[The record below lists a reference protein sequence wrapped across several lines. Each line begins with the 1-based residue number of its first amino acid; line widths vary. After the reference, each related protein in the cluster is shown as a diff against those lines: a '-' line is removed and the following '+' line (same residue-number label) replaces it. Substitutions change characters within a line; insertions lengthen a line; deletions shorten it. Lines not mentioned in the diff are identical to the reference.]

1 MRAES
6 FFVVA
11 ALAAL
16 AMAGCGD
23 MTSALSTSSTR
34 LDGLSCETADDCPA
48 PMACCLSGIATY
60 GDSYDLATAAAT
72 AHPQCMPPNEF
83 CDAYAPQL
91 LDGQPCG
98 RAGDTIDPIYGTVI
112 YTGLD
117 ACRDDLIC
125 CPSTL
130 SCATPDT
137 CPAEPVGGNAPPDAG
152 AGLPPTGDAGVSGAT
167 GCSADVDCPDD
178 QLCCG
183 ISYLNRLGTC
193 MAPRACGATTYAGA
207 PGGGNTDGGLPP
219 TDAAV
224 ACTRPRGE
232 TPAACYGA
240 PTVQGSPGLALMMD
254 FEQGPA
260 VCDASGENHHGSLTS
275 GQLAP
280 GQGRNG
286 TGSLDGVAVL
296 PIYDT
301 MQPQTGLTL
310 SLFVKREVGG
320 SILRA
325 GNDIALAS
333 NRCAELF
340 VAIWLASV
348 ETPCGA
354 LPAQTWT
361 HVAVVADGTNLSVFL
376 DGHFSVTTPGRP
388 VADECGTLELGS
400 DGFQLD
406 DVSWWTRAL
415 TADEICALAGKG
427 VVDGIC
433 R

>member
-1 MRAES
+1 MRA
-6 FFVVA
+6 
-11 ALAAL
+11 ALLAVFPVLGGLAL
-16 AMAGCGD
+16 SACGD

-34 LDGLSCETADDCPA
+34 IDGLSCEVAADCPA

-91 LDGQPCG
+91 LAGQPCG
-98 RAGDTIDPIYGTVI
+98 RAGETIDPIYGTVI

-117 ACRDDLIC
+117 ACRDDLFC

-137 CPAEPVGGNAPPDAG
+137 CPAEPVGGAAVPDAG
-152 AGLPPTGDAGVSGAT
+152 VGVVPTGDAGLSGA
-167 GCSADVDCPDD
+167 GCSADTDCPDEE
-178 QLCCG
+178 LCCG
-183 ISYLNRLGTC
+183 ISYLYRLGTC
-193 MAPRACGATTYAGA
+193 TSPRSCGATSYAGA
-207 PGGGNTDGGLPP
+207 PGGGDTDGGLPTP
-219 TDAAV
+219 DAALP
-224 ACTRPRGE
+224 CTRPRGE

-240 PTVQGSPGLALMMD
+240 PTVNGDPNLALMLS

-260 VCDASGENHHGSLTS
+260 VCDASGQNHHGSISL

-280 GQGRNG
+280 GQGVNG
-286 TGSLDGVAVL
+286 GGALDGTAIL

-310 SLFVKREVGG
+310 SMYVRREVGG

-325 GNDIALAS
+325 GSDIALAS

-340 VAIWLASV
+340 AAVWLASV

-354 LPAQTWT
+354 LPAQVWT
-361 HVAVVADGTNLSVFL
+361 HVAVVADGTNLRVFL
-376 DGHFSVTTPGRP
+376 DGHFSVTAPGRP

-400 DGFQLD
+400 DGVQLD
-406 DVSWWTRAL
+406 EVSWWTRAL